1 MTHPSSTPAKLLRVA
16 RCLLVCAGLTAA
28 AAGPVAA
35 GPPLPQRNLAVEARI
50 IDSSVLERQTL
61 GGGSVTVGTGGST
74 QTAGGVAVRAG
85 TDTQRGDSVQRVLVL
100 NGGRATIRLSQ
111 WLPLRSTEWVWAGA
125 GRGAGGGTVWVDI
138 GQGLAV
144 RPSWPGGNQ
153 PARAEVA
160 VESAGRNDR
169 RSTPGAADASAPRL
183 AVSTELSMPLGEWV
197 SVAQMFDDSSSTA
210 GGVGIGGGSSG
221 VVTSTRSLRR
231 ELNVQLRVTAP

>member
-1 MTHPSSTPAKLLRVA
+1 MVHAPSTPAMLRHAA
-16 RCLLVCAGLTAA
+16 RCFLACAGLIAATAGA
-28 AAGPVAA
+28 SAA

-50 IDSSVLERQTL
+50 VDSAAVERQAL
-61 GGGSVTVGTGGST
+61 SGASVTIGTGGST
-74 QTAGGVAVRAG
+74 QVAGGVSVRVG

-125 GRGAGGGTVWVDI
+125 GRGVGGSTVWVDV
-138 GQGLAV
+138 GQGLVV

-160 VESAGRNDR
+160 VESASRVEG
-169 RSTPGAADASAPRL
+169 RSTLGAADAGAPRL

-197 SVAQMFDDSSSTA
+197 SVAQLFDDSSSAA
-210 GGVGIGGGSSG
+210 GGAAIGGGNGG